1 MTKLDEL
8 IKELCPNGVE
18 YRTLGEVAKV
28 TSGSSAPQASSD
40 FSKNGIPFCRTSDVG
55 KIHLSVDFNEIADR
69 ITETAARK
77 MNLMPKGTILIP
89 KSGASTLLNHKV
101 RLSIDSYVVSHLAA
115 VIPNKKII
123 NDRFLYYVL
132 TCFDMCQLVEDKSY
146 PSVKTSDIASKIQIP
161 VPPLPVQE
169 EIVRILDSFTSLTAE
184 LTAELTARRK
194 QYEYYRDALL
204 SFKNSNG
211 GGDEV
216 KFRKLR
222 EIATVT
228 KLAGFEFTKY
238 VHYSDS
244 GNIIALRGLN
254 VKNGQLNLNDVKY
267 IDESDFS
274 KLTRSKLYIN
284 DMLFTYVGTVG
295 QVALVDKNDK
305 YYLAPNVAL
314 IRFEDK
320 TVYPPYMKYYF
331 QTSYFKKNQID
342 RYSGESSMKNL
353 TMENIRKFE
362 IPLPPL
368 SVQQRIVNV
377 LDNFDAIC
385 SDLKIGLPAEI
396 DARKKQYEYYR
407 DLLLTFAERGNTIR
421 TEQNRTDEIKLLQ
434 YVFGYAVVRLGEIG
448 ELCAGAT
455 PSTSKPEYWEN
466 GTISW
471 MSSGEV
477 NLGQVYQT
485 EKKITKKGFENCSTK
500 MVPKNTVV
508 VALAG
513 QGKTRGTVA
522 ITRISLCTNQSLC
535 SILTKDFVDSYYLYF
550 YLKSQYQRLRA
561 ISSGEGTRGGLS
573 LRILRDFELP
583 LPPLSVQQRIVKILD
598 RFDSLCNDIS
608 SGIPAEIEARKKQY
622 EYYRDKLLSF
632 PHCS

>member
-211 GGDEV
+211 GG
-216 KFRKLR
+216 
-222 EIATVT
+222 
-228 KLAGFEFTKY
+228 
-238 VHYSDS
+238 
-244 GNIIALRGLN
+244 
-254 VKNGQLNLNDVKY
+254 
-267 IDESDFS
+267 
-274 KLTRSKLYIN
+274 
-284 DMLFTYVGTVG
+284 
-295 QVALVDKNDK
+295 
-305 YYLAPNVAL
+305 
-314 IRFEDK
+314 
-320 TVYPPYMKYYF
+320 MK
-331 QTSYFKKNQID
+331 
-342 RYSGESSMKNL
+342 
-353 TMENIRKFE
+353 
-362 IPLPPL
+362 
-368 SVQQRIVNV
+368 
-377 LDNFDAIC
+377 
-385 SDLKIGLPAEI
+385 
-396 DARKKQYEYYR
+396 
-407 DLLLTFAERGNTIR
+407 
-421 TEQNRTDEIKLLQ
+421 
-434 YVFGYAVVRLGEIG
+434 
-448 ELCAGAT
+448 
-455 PSTSKPEYWEN
+455 
-466 GTISW
+466 
-471 MSSGEV
+471 
-477 NLGQVYQT
+477 
-485 EKKITKKGFENCSTK
+485 
-500 MVPKNTVV
+500 
-508 VALAG
+508 
-513 QGKTRGTVA
+513 
-522 ITRISLCTNQSLC
+522 
-535 SILTKDFVDSYYLYF
+535 
-550 YLKSQYQRLRA
+550 
-561 ISSGEGTRGGLS
+561 
-573 LRILRDFELP
+573 
-583 LPPLSVQQRIVKILD
+583 
-598 RFDSLCNDIS
+598 
-608 SGIPAEIEARKKQY
+608 
-622 EYYRDKLLSF
+622 
-632 PHCS
+632 